1 MTEQIVIFGG
11 TFDPIHHG
19 HLITARAVAEH
30 FGFRKV
36 TVMPAMVPPH
46 KGETQYKSA
55 PAADRLEMVRLA
67 VAGSEMFDVSDI
79 ELRRDGPSYTFD
91 TLTSLRRQYGHD
103 ADLHWIIGADMLED
117 LPTWRH
123 AEEVIEMARII
134 TAARP
139 PYSERIPAVLKGLRD
154 RFTKEQASRLADGVI
169 SIPLIDISSTNIRL
183 RLAAETAKSVKYLT
197 PDAIINYIHKRGLY
211 KAG

>member
-1 MTEQIVIFGG
+1 MAEQIVIFGG

-36 TVMPAMVPPH
+36 TFMPAMVPPH
-46 KGETQYKSA
+46 KGESRHKSA

-79 ELRRDGPSYTFD
+79 ELRRGGSSYTFD
-91 TLTSLRRQYGHD
+91 TLSLLRRQYGHD

-123 AEEVIEMARII
+123 VEEVIEMARII
-134 TAARP
+134 TAAPP

-154 RFTKEQASRLADGVI
+154 HFTGEQVSRLADGVI
-169 SIPLIDISSTNIRL
+169 STPLIDISSTNIRL
-183 RLAAETAKSVKYLT
+183 RLAAEAAKSVKYLT
-197 PDAIINYIHKRGLY
+197 PDTIINYIRKRGLY
-211 KAG
+211 GAG

>member
-1 MTEQIVIFGG
+1 MVEQIVIFGG

-19 HLITARAVAEH
+19 HLIATRAVAEH

-36 TVMPAMVPPH
+36 TFMPTMVPPH
-46 KGETQYKSA
+46 KGEAHHGSA

-79 ELRRDGPSYTFD
+79 EIQRDGPSYTFD
-91 TLTSLRRQYGHD
+91 TLISLQRRYGHE

-117 LPTWRH
+117 LPTWH
-123 AEEVIEMARII
+123 KAGEVIEMARII

-139 PYSERIPAVLKGLRD
+139 PYSERVPAMLEGLRTD
-154 RFTKEQASRLADGVI
+154 FTAEQVARLGEGVVPT
-169 SIPLIDISSTNIRL
+169 PLIDISSTNIRH
-183 RLAAETAKSVKYLT
+183 RLAEAKPVRYLT
-197 PDAIINYIHKRGLY
+197 TDAVINHIRKRGLY
-211 KAG
+211 GTG